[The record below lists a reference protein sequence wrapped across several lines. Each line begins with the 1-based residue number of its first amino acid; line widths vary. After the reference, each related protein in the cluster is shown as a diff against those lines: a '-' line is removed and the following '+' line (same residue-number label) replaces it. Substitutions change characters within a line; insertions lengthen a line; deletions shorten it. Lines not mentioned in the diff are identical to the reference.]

1 MKAALIASVGI
12 SSLTVAPNVGHAQ
25 EAVKSISVLSP
36 LANRTT
42 HSRIVH
48 ALVDAGYHIA
58 DTTASVVITAPRTM
72 GNVIHL
78 TLRAKLLS
86 VDTSS
91 TRIVV
96 TGDYTIDI
104 MHEEPIRVE
113 ESTRG
118 TAGEMW
124 EAMRYA
130 SERIKEA
137 VGRGSSN

>member
-1 MKAALIASVGI
+1 MKVALVAAIGI
-12 SSLTVAPNVGHAQ
+12 SSLVAAPRVGRAQ

-42 HSRIVH
+42 HSRVVR

-72 GNVIHL
+72 ENVIHL
-78 TLRAKLLS
+78 TLRAKLLA

-96 TGDYTIDI
+96 TGEYTIDI

-124 EAMRYA
+124 EAMRYV

-137 VGRGSSN
+137 VGRSSSN